1 MTTKEPGVWPSV
13 VVTARSFGSGEADP
27 AGLLQKAGLM
37 VAHADPAHDHA
48 VLEEILSAAVA
59 WIAGTSPID
68 DLHLAAAP
76 KLKIVARYG
85 TGYDSVDLA
94 ACAHRGVIVTNTP
107 GANAEAVADH
117 TVGLMLAALRHLIAG
132 NRASREGVRPPLRG
146 RELGALA
153 VGIIGFGSIGRA
165 VARRLIG
172 GFGSRVLAYDPFVA
186 PERAREAGIEPVDD
200 LSGLARA
207 ADVLTLHM
215 PGGGGAVVDA
225 AFLSRMRP
233 GAVLIN
239 TARGDLLDEQAVA
252 SALAEGRLAAAA
264 VDVLASEPATSSP
277 LLDAP
282 NAIVTPHVAA
292 QTTQAIDRMGM
303 MAAEEV
309 VRILA
314 GEAPRHPVSVPT

>member
-1 MTTKEPGVWPSV
+1 MTTEEPGVRRSV
-13 VVTARSFGSGEADP
+13 VVTARSFGSGDADP
-27 AGLLQKAGLM
+27 AGLLQKAGLR
-37 VAHADPAHDHA
+37 VARADPTHDHA
-48 VLEEILSAAVA
+48 LLEESLPAAVA

-68 DLHLAAAP
+68 DHHLAAAP
-76 KLKIVARYG
+76 NLKIVARYG

-94 ACAHRGVIVTNTP
+94 AAARRGVIVTNTP

-117 TVGLMLAALRHLIAG
+117 TVGLMLAALRHLIAED
-132 NRASREGVRPPLRG
+132 RASREGVRPPLRG
-146 RELGALA
+146 RELGALT

-172 GFGSRVLAYDPFVA
+172 GFGSRVLAYDPYVA
-186 PERAREAGIEPVDD
+186 PERAREAGIEPLGD
-200 LSGLARA
+200 LSGLART

-215 PGGGGAVVDA
+215 PGGGSAVVDA

-264 VDVLASEPATSSP
+264 VDVLASEPATASP

-282 NAIVTPHVAA
+282 NAIITPHVAA

-309 VRILA
+309 VRVLV
-314 GEAPRHPVSVPT
+314 GEAPRHPVTVPT